1 MFPLCC
7 TVRGCGRDLAEN
19 GTALCCAAGHAFDRA
34 REGYFNLL
42 QPQDRR
48 SSAAGDRDAALE
60 ARARWIERGLAD
72 GLILALGRELHRIA
86 LEPGALVAD
95 LGCGDGAL
103 TARLLAERRVHACGV
118 DLAVRAV
125 RGAARRAPSITW
137 AVANADRGLPFP
149 DGSIDVLLSIY
160 GRRPVAEMRRVLRA
174 GGHLVAVL
182 PAEDDLIELRDIV
195 QGRGD
200 ARDRSGS
207 LLEELA
213 PSFTLEG
220 RTAWRERARLA
231 RPGIEDA
238 LALTYRGARR
248 RERERLG
255 SLETLEVTLAA
266 EILRFRPTSGRG
278 A

>member
-19 GTALCCAAGHAFDRA
+19 GAALRCAAGHAFDRA

-72 GLILALGRELHRIA
+72 GLILALGRELDRIA
-86 LEPGALVAD
+86 LEPGTLVAD

-103 TARLLAERRVHACGV
+103 TARLLVERPVHACGV

-125 RGAARRAPSITW
+125 RSAARRAPSITW
-137 AVANADRGLPFP
+137 VVANADRRLPFP
-149 DGSIDVLLSIY
+149 DGSIDLLLSIF

-174 GGHLVAVL
+174 RGRLVAVL
-182 PAEDDLIELRDIV
+182 PAEDDLIELRDVV

-200 ARDRSGS
+200 VRDRTES

-213 PSFTLEG
+213 PSFMLEG

-238 LALTYRGARR
+238 LALTYRGGRH

-255 SLETLEVTLAA
+255 SLEMLEATLAA
-266 EILRFRPTSGRG
+266 EILQFRPRP

>member
-19 GTALCCAAGHAFDRA
+19 GAALCCAAGHAFDRA

-72 GLILALGRELHRIA
+72 GLILALGRELDRIA